1 MVVFDMVERLVTRL
15 MEARTHFRRQLR
27 RRHHLTPRTWP
38 LVYPPPI
45 EIPEDGQPAGDAG
58 LEGPDARLR
67 PMH

>member
-15 MEARTHFRRQLR
+15 MEARARHRRQVR
-27 RRHHLTPRTWP
+27 RRHHLTPRAWP

-45 EIPEDGQPAGDAG
+45 EIPEDHQSSHHEE
-58 LEGPDARLR
+58 LEHDPRLR